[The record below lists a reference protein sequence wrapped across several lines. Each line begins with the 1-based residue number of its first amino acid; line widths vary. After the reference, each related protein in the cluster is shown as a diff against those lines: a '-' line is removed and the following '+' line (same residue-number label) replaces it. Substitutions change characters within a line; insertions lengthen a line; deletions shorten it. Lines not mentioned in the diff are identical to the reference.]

1 MELPFVFGTIDDL
14 DVIVFTGRDSHR
26 EALMNQVQQ
35 AWVNFARSGDP
46 SQPGLAWPRYDKK
59 TRSTMELGATSR
71 VVDDPRSEERR
82 LWSDLPF
89 DGVTPNMGKLWA
101 LVWDNGTH

>member
-1 MELPFVFGTIDDL
+1 
-14 DVIVFTGRDSHR
+14 
-26 EALMNQVQQ
+26 
-35 AWVNFARSGDP
+35 
-46 SQPGLAWPRYDKK
+46 
-59 TRSTMELGATSR
+59 MELGLTFR
-71 VVDDPRSEERR
+71 IVNDPDSAERM